1 MMGGKNWMV
10 LCMLLLAS
18 TWNVL
23 RAQLEFP
30 EDKVKWKFT
39 VEQNGDEAIITG
51 TITMVE
57 HWHIYAAN
65 LPEGSFA
72 IPTKIDLKKS
82 DDFKAIGGV
91 IEPKP
96 IFVHDDL
103 ADEDLYYHSHTV
115 KLKRKIKVLTDKDF
129 TLTGTFS
136 FQTCDDNHCLPPHKA
151 EFTVKIKGVS
161 QDEAS
166 ADNIEETFVSNKDN
180 IATDKDGL
188 QYVKVNNTWHAVP
201 EGNSA
206 AFYKKY
212 LELGGKDE

>member
-1 MMGGKNWMV
+1 MKLGKNWMV
-10 LCMLLLAS
+10 LSVLLFLTS
-18 TWNVL
+18 WNSL
-23 RAQLEFP
+23 RAQIEYP

-39 VEQNGDEAIITG
+39 VEQEGDQAVIIG

-65 LPEGSFA
+65 LPEGAFA

-82 DDFKAIGGV
+82 NDFKVIGGV

-115 KLKRKIKVLTDKDF
+115 KMKRKIQVLTDKDF
-129 TLTGTFS
+129 TLTGSFS
-136 FQTCDDNHCLPPHKA
+136 FQTCDDNHCLPPHSA
-151 EFTVKIKGVS
+151 DFTVKIKGVS
-161 QDEAS
+161 LEVVQA
-166 ADNIEETFVSNKDN
+166 NIEENFVKKTEDE
-180 IATDKDGL
+180 ATDKDGVN
-188 QYVKVNNTWHAVP
+188 YVKVKGEWHAVP
-201 EGNSA
+201 KGNST

-212 LELGGKDE
+212 LELGGKYE

>member
-1 MMGGKNWMV
+1 MKVGKNWMV
-10 LCMLLLAS
+10 LSTLLFLTS
-18 TWNVL
+18 WNML

-39 VEQNGDEAIITG
+39 VEQNGDEAVITG

-82 DDFKAIGGV
+82 DNYKVIGGV

-115 KLKRKIKVLTDKDF
+115 KLKRKIKVTTDKDF

-151 EFTVKIKGVS
+151 DFTVKIKGVS
-161 QDEAS
+161 QEEVQS
-166 ADNIEETFVSNKDN
+166 GIEESFVKKTEDE
-180 IATDKDGL
+180 ATDKDGV
-188 QYVKVNNTWHAVP
+188 QYVKVKGNWHAVP